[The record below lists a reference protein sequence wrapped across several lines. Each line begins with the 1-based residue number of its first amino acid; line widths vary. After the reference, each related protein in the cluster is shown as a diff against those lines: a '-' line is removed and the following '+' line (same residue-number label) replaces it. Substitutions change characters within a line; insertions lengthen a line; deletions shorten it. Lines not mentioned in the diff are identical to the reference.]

1 MLDRERE
8 LERELR
14 ELGALIYYPPTPD
27 VAHTART
34 LLDEEAD
41 RPRRSFP
48 TLRWAA
54 VAAAFVLVVAVPT
67 LSPSLRTTIS
77 DWFVAGGTKSAG
89 EPAVD
94 AGSSERESKANAPAS
109 DISKGDEAVTFPS
122 RAPSFTGA
130 RITLPEARTRME
142 GALLLPRTPK
152 LGKPDEIYTI
162 RASREDGVVL
172 VYREGLPPLADTG
185 LSLVLTEVPGEVE
198 PAYLTGK
205 GAVESEPERV
215 MVDEHPGYWIPAGS
229 LPFGMGRHLPGNVLL
244 WEQGGVALRL
254 EANLQKEQA
263 VRIAESGR

>member
-1 MLDRERE
+1 MPDRG

-14 ELGALIYYPPTPD
+14 ELGAMIDYPPTPD
-27 VAHTART
+27 VAHAARS

-54 VAAAFVLVVAVPT
+54 VTAAFVIVVAVPT
-67 LSPSLRTTIS
+67 LSPGLRTTIG
-77 DWFVAGGTKSAG
+77 DWFVAGGVQSAG

-109 DISKGDEAVTFPS
+109 DVSKGDEAVTFPA
-122 RAPSFTGA
+122 RAPSFAGT

-142 GALLLPRTPK
+142 SALLLPRTTK
-152 LGKPDEIYTI
+152 LGKPDEIYTL
-162 RASREDGVVL
+162 RASRKGGVVL

-185 LSLVLTEVPGEVE
+185 LSLILTEVPGEVE

-205 GAVESEPERV
+205 GAVESELERV
-215 MVDEHPGYWIPAGS
+215 TVDGHPGYWIPAGS
-229 LPFGMGRHLPGNVLL
+229 LPSEMGRHLPGSILL
-244 WEQGGVALRL
+244 WKQGGVALHL
-254 EANLQKEQA
+254 EANLQNEQA
-263 VRIAESGR
+263 VRIAESVR